1 MVRESVRPPLRRVEL
16 AIASVAHTLTLVM
29 LLEHFTRLNPST
41 LPWLITLIP
50 IALTMAIFKR
60 LAILVIPVIIL
71 YVTLNPYFHWS
82 LSLFYIS
89 QPRWLYLD
97 VALSIFAFAYMIVRA
112 VARRWNW
119 GPLLMFLTAFT
130 GTLYAVSADPTI
142 VWIHTSVALVF
153 GAYLLQNL
161 HWLFWPYP
169 LLWALYRRKVLKM
182 I

>member
-1 MVRESVRPPLRRVEL
+1 MRPPLKRTEL
-16 AIASVAHTLTLVM
+16 AIAAIAHSLTIALLV
-29 LLEHFTRLNPST
+29 EHFTRLNPSI
-41 LPWLITLIP
+41 LPWFITLIP
-50 IALTMAIFKR
+50 IALVLALLKR
-60 LAILVIPVIIL
+60 LAVIIIPLTIL

-89 QPRWLYLD
+89 QPKWFYLD
-97 VALSIFAFAYMIVRA
+97 LALTLSAFLYMIIRA
-112 VARRWNW
+112 LAKRWNW
-119 GPLLMFLTAFT
+119 GPLLMFLTALT
-130 GTLYAVSADPTI
+130 GTLYAATGNPLI
-142 VWIHTSVALVF
+142 IWIHTSVALIF